1 MSGLL
6 KRKFDQLDDDTS
18 ASSASSSSFS
28 CSCSPISSCECS
40 GWDSEEEFHPAAF
53 VPRDLVAP
61 SILKK
66 TRRSATG
73 SVTFA
78 GVTVFYFPRCQGF
91 TSVPSRGG
99 CTLGMVRRHHACY
112 DFTLEEFAQEQA
124 RLRKDKL
131 RMRLREEK
139 LEALKWKLKASG
151 MQESEEMHQLP
162 MEEADVEVT
171 DEELDSGAFLQPYS
185 ARQRRRLL
193 RAMGVRRIDREEKQE
208 LQAIRLS
215 REDCGCKCQDVCDPE
230 TCSCSVAGIKCQ
242 MDHTSF
248 PCGCTKDGCGN
259 PEGRVEFNQ
268 ARVQTHSLHTLT
280 RLELESQ
287 QESSGS
293 EAKPSATVLAYL
305 GDEAEPPGP
314 PPPTPTFPFPMGMEI
329 LGDSSCSSDMT
340 DSSASSVPCEGQ
352 PYGGADPSD
361 KPPSDLGND
370 GLARIL
376 HFSDSNAQEEEDE
389 EEEGGIPPGITHCQD
404 HLGSFPSM
412 DLFGLPH
419 AGDSYPSH
427 MTSVLSDCLDENA
440 NQDALCYLD
449 SLPARSATGTDSCCP
464 LPPSTDSC
472 KSYTDLS
479 LSSCDSLDLFQSFSD
494 YSLGPLYPLPK
505 DSENGDN
512 LSVPQ
517 PGFSP
522 SSDPT
527 ACFLESL
534 IGLSES
540 VPEIPAP
547 FSDNQLLEDAIKSSL
562 MEMRRALEVFGMN

>member
-18 ASSASSSSFS
+18 ASSASSSFS
-28 CSCSPISSCECS
+28 RSCSPTSSSESS
-40 GWDSEEEFHPAAF
+40 GWDSDEEFHPAAF
-53 VPRDLVAP
+53 GPRDLITP

-66 TRRSATG
+66 TRRSAG
-73 SVTFA
+73 SVNFA

-99 CTLGMVRRHHACY
+99 CTLGMVRRHHACCH
-112 DFTLEEFAQEQA
+112 FTLEEFAQEQSHS
-124 RLRKDKL
+124 RKEKL

-151 MQESEEMHQLP
+151 VQEPEEMHQLP
-162 MEEADVEVT
+162 VEEADVEVT

-193 RAMGVRRIDREEKQE
+193 RAVGVRRIDREEKQE

-230 TCSCSVAGIKCQ
+230 TCGCSVAGVKCQ

-280 RLELESQ
+280 RLELESR
-287 QESSGS
+287 QESSQS
-293 EAKPSATVLAYL
+293 EAELLQDSSAAAFACLE
-305 GDEAEPPGP
+305 DEAGPLGP
-314 PPPTPTFPFPMGMEI
+314 PPPTPTFPFPLGMEI
-329 LGDSSCSSDMT
+329 LGDSSCSSDTT
-340 DSSASSVPCEGQ
+340 DSSASSVPSEDPSEGR
-352 PYGGADPSD
+352 PYGGAIPSD
-361 KPPSDLGND
+361 KPPSDLDDD

-376 HFSDSNAQEEEDE
+376 HFSDSNALEEDDE
-389 EEEGGIPPGITHCQD
+389 EEGARQGGVPPGIAHCQD
-404 HLGSFPSM
+404 DPGSFPSM
-412 DLFGLPH
+412 DLFGTAA
-419 AGDSYPSH
+419 AGCPSH
-427 MTSVLSDCLDENA
+427 MASIVSDCLDENA

-449 SLPARSATGTDSCCP
+449 GLPTQPAAGAGSCCP
-464 LPPSTDSC
+464 LPPSTD
-472 KSYTDLS
+472 LS
-479 LSSCDSLDLFQSFSD
+479 LSSSDSLDLFQSFSD
-494 YSLGPLYPLPK
+494 YSLGPFYPSPK
-505 DSENGDN
+505 DSESGDN

-517 PGFSP
+517 PAFSP
-522 SSDPT
+522 TSDPT

-540 VPEIPAP
+540 VPEMPAP

-562 MEMRRALEVFGMN
+562 MEMVKV

>member
-40 GWDSEEEFHPAAF
+40 GWDSEEEFHQLP
-53 VPRDLVAP
+53 LP

-151 MQESEEMHQLP
+151 MQESEEMP
-162 MEEADVEVT
+162 AMEEADVEVT

-287 QESSGS
+287 QEFR
-293 EAKPSATVLAYL
+293 EKPSATVGLP
-305 GDEAEPPGP
+305 DEAEPPGP

-340 DSSASSVPCEGQ
+340 DSSASSVPCEGN
-352 PYGGADPSD
+352 PTEADPSD
-361 KPPSDLGND
+361 SRSDLGND

-389 EEEGGIPPGITHCQD
+389 EEEGGLDCQD

-412 DLFGLPH
+412 DLFT
-419 AGDSYPSH
+419 ATCRDSYPSH

-449 SLPARSATGTDSCCP
+449 SLPAGSATGTDSCCP

-494 YSLGPLYPLPK
+494 YSLGPLYPLPN

-512 LSVPQ
+512 L
-517 PGFSP
+517 
-522 SSDPT
+522 
-527 ACFLESL
+527 
-534 IGLSES
+534 
-540 VPEIPAP
+540 
-547 FSDNQLLEDAIKSSL
+547 
-562 MEMRRALEVFGMN
+562 

>member
-18 ASSASSSSFS
+18 TSSSFS
-28 CSCSPISSCECS
+28 RSCSPTSSSESS
-40 GWDSEEEFHPAAF
+40 GWDSDEEFHPAAF
-53 VPRDLVAP
+53 MPRDLIAP

-66 TRRSATG
+66 ARRSAAG
-73 SVTFA
+73 NVTFA

-99 CTLGMVRRHHACY
+99 CTLGMVRRHHTCCN
-112 DFTLEEFAQEQA
+112 FTLEEFAQEQA
-124 RLRKDKL
+124 RSRKEKL
-131 RMRLREEK
+131 RVRLREEK

-151 MQESEEMHQLP
+151 TPEPEETHQLP
-162 MEEADVEVT
+162 VEEADVEVT
-171 DEELDSGAFLQPYS
+171 DEELDGGAFLQPYS

-230 TCSCSVAGIKCQ
+230 TCSCSVTGIKCQ

-248 PCGCTKDGCGN
+248 PCGCSKDGCGN

-280 RLELESQ
+280 RLELESR

-293 EAKPSATVLAYL
+293 EAESLQDGSAAAAFACL
-305 GDEAEPPGP
+305 GDEAGPLGP
-314 PPPTPTFPFPMGMEI
+314 PPPTPTFPFPLGMEI

-340 DSSASSVPCEGQ
+340 DASASSVPSEAPSEGR
-352 PYGGADPSD
+352 PYGGAVPSD
-361 KPPSDLGND
+361 KLPADLDDD

-376 HFSDSNAQEEEDE
+376 HFSDSNVLGEDDE
-389 EEEGGIPPGITHCQD
+389 EEGVRSGGVPPGIAHCQD
-404 HLGSFPSM
+404 DLGSFPSV
-412 DLFGLPH
+412 DLFG
-419 AGDSYPSH
+419 AAADGYPGH
-427 MTSVLSDCLDENA
+427 MASIVSDCLDENA

-449 SLPARSATGTDSCCP
+449 GLPTQSAAGAGSSCP

-479 LSSCDSLDLFQSFSD
+479 LSSSDSLDLFQSFSD

-517 PGFSP
+517 PAFSP
-522 SSDPT
+522 ASDPT

-540 VPEIPAP
+540 VPEMPAP

-562 MEMRRALEVFGMN
+562 MEMVKV

>member
-1 MSGLL
+1 MMSGLL
-6 KRKFDQLDDDTS
+6 KRKFDQLDEDTS
-18 ASSASSSSFS
+18 ASSVSSSYSR
-28 CSCSPISSCECS
+28 SCSPTSSSESS
-40 GWDSEEEFHPAAF
+40 GWDSDEEFRPADS

-66 TRRSATG
+66 SRRSPSRRVA
-73 SVTFA
+73 FA

-99 CTLGMVRRHHACY
+99 CTLGMVRRHNSCCH
-112 DFTLEEFAQEQA
+112 FTLEGFAQEQA
-124 RLRKDKL
+124 RSRKEKL

-162 MEEADVEVT
+162 TEEADVEVT
-171 DEELDSGAFLQPYS
+171 EEELEGGAFLQPYS

-230 TCSCSVAGIKCQ
+230 TCSCSLAGIKCQ

-248 PCGCTKDGCGN
+248 PCGCTKGGCGN

-287 QESSGS
+287 QEGLGS
-293 EAKPSATVLAYL
+293 DAQLLLRGSCDTDLDCLEGEDGPL
-305 GDEAEPPGP
+305 GP
-314 PPPTPTFPFPMGMEI
+314 PPPTPTFSFPLDMEI
-329 LGDSSCSSDMT
+329 LGESSCCSDMT
-340 DSSASSVPCEGQ
+340 DSSASS
-352 PYGGADPSD
+352 DPSEGTP
-361 KPPSDLGND
+361 KPPLELDDD

-376 HFSDSNAQEEEDE
+376 HFSDCTSL
-389 EEEGGIPPGITHCQD
+389 EEGGVPLGTPHGQD
-404 HLGSFPSM
+404 KLGGFHST
-412 DLFGLPH
+412 DLFGM
-419 AGDSYPSH
+419 AADSYPSH
-427 MTSVLSDCLDENA
+427 MGSVVSDCLDENA
-440 NQDALCYLD
+440 NQDALGYL
-449 SLPARSATGTDSCCP
+449 SGLPARPAQGAGSCCP
-464 LPPSTDSC
+464 LPPSA
-472 KSYTDLS
+472 DLS
-479 LSSCDSLDLFQSFSD
+479 LSSSDSLDLFQPFSD
-494 YSLGPLYPLPK
+494 YSLGPFYPSPK
-505 DSENGDN
+505 ASESGDA

-517 PGFSP
+517 SAFSP
-522 SSDPT
+522 TGDPT

-540 VPEIPAP
+540 APEMPAP
-547 FSDNQLLEDAIKSSL
+547 FADNQLLEDAIKSSL
-562 MEMRRALEVFGMN
+562 MEMVKV